1 MHVQIINFRLS
12 GMDQS
17 TYFALCDD
25 LAPAFAA
32 LPGLQSKLWLAD
44 EVNRVYGGVY
54 IWDSVA
60 SMEAYKRSDLF
71 AGVAA
76 HPNLT
81 DITSVDYG
89 VVTGPTA
96 VTTSVGT
103 LIA

>member
-12 GMDQS
+12 GIGESD
-17 TYFALCDD
+17 YFALCDQ

-44 EVNRVYGGVY
+44 GVNGVYGGVY
-54 IWDSVA
+54 VWDSVA
-60 SMEAYKRSDLF
+60 SMEAYTRSDLF

-76 HPNLT
+76 HPNLV
-81 DITSVDYG
+81 DITSKDFSVMA
-89 VVTGPTA
+89 GPTA
-96 VTTSVGT
+96 TTTTLQS